1 MKCPNC
7 QAPETARVKVCQSC
21 GHAYASEDLLKMQQL
36 EYLLQETADWDGV
49 AYYRIQYLGQLKKLK
64 ERILPP
70 PAPEPEPEV
79 ELVPEPVV
87 PPEEEVAPLPEV
99 VAVPK
104 PVAEKIIPIKPE
116 KVPEPAPAV
125 PVSEPAPPKEK
136 VPFDQWLLSERNIK
150 IALYSGAVLLVLAG
164 IIFIGV
170 NWTRFSGGLKFAI
183 TSLVTALT
191 YFGGYL
197 LYKRPALKLGGNALF
212 GIAGGFFALN
222 FGVLHI
228 YVLRPAGLADD
239 TMWLI
244 TSPICLIL
252 YMFTAYWTKSD
263 LFTYF
268 SIAAISSTL
277 AAALVVADAPVLV
290 FVLAF
295 AGLITIFLGTSIWL
309 KHSSIAEFT
318 VTPLSWVAQI
328 LMPAA
333 QVLAVMMWA
342 MESQCTVCPDGS
354 PFLAIATIGV
364 GVLFYLVTDLTTKR
378 REPRWAISI
387 LFTLVLALT
396 LFELD
401 ASDTI
406 MGAVFMLEALVYLWV
421 GYWLDKKE
429 GETAGSLP
437 FIVLAY
443 IISLYLTYRVLFEA
457 GDQESQIIILF
468 GDVILLGCSAFIK
481 RDVRWLYGGV
491 WLASLPV
498 YLWADLLMPKL
509 YSQGIVMAG
518 LGVFN
523 LGIGYIVGRR
533 HLKWGGPFLT
543 AAAFLSMISFAMTID
558 NLLVT
563 SLVLIGW
570 AILYPLVAIW
580 LKWPWLVIPGIIA
593 VNIAV
598 ATLTL
603 EYIPIGS
610 QPDVLTISFT
620 AMGLLAWI
628 VARVISRIKHPDWT
642 WPLYIMGTLD
652 LIGAFLASLWLGGWL
667 AIGVSLTLSVLLLV
681 YAAFPGRKPIEKLMY
696 PILPYLGVITLFI
709 GQFYLIDELRLE
721 KIWPLVT
728 AGVCALFA
736 SAAWLIKGRNPA
748 KVYELP
754 FRLGGLGLIVFPLI
768 GSVIPFLEIEAWVTA
783 AAFAIGSMV
792 YLVDA
797 GLYRQETIAFLGM
810 GTTFVAHLYLIS
822 AAGWVDYWPGITA
835 GICALFAAIA
845 WLMRG
850 RQFAAVFE
858 LPFRLG
864 GLGLMLVP
872 VAGSIVDYTAW
883 MAALVFIVGGA
894 IYLIDAGLRRIQ
906 WMAFPGVALIF
917 LCQFFVLD
925 EFWAGEWVYWS
936 AITVGVCALFTS
948 IAWLMRGKNL
958 ESVFELPFRVNGLC
972 LMIVPLAGTL
982 VFHIPWVSA
991 LVFIICGAVFLID
1004 AGLRQFQ
1011 LMAFLGMGVVFL
1023 SHFTVLDI
1031 FWADVSEFWP
1041 VLTAGVCTLFAVFAW
1056 LLRGRKL
1063 ALVYELP
1070 FRLGGLGLFLL
1081 PLVVSLIF
1089 SDDWVSAIVFSIVG
1103 LVYLADAGIRRLEM
1117 MAFPG
1122 VAVLFMAHFF
1132 INFAIWPSGEEYW
1145 QPVAAGMSAVFALLS
1160 WLVRR
1165 SEFASVYQLPFRS
1178 GGILLMLIPIAGAG
1192 AEALMNEAFLPCAL
1206 TFGIAAVIYLADAV
1220 VTNTP
1225 VLGYLGVFNA
1235 WVVIWAMLSHFQVTE
1250 LQAYVLPFGLALLG
1264 IGWYERVRFQGR
1276 FYRLFTMVGCLI
1288 MLGTAF
1294 YQSLP
1299 RGAWEY
1305 ALLVGIES
1313 ILAIGWGIKTQ
1324 SRGYVQVGGIALIA
1338 NALIQFIPSFLEW
1351 SRWMQ
1356 IGLTGGI
1363 LLSLGLL
1370 ALFKRE
1376 NILTTREKI
1385 AAEWKSWKP

>member
-7 QAPETARVKVCQSC
+7 QAPETAKVKVCQSC
-21 GHAYASEDLLKMQQL
+21 GHAYASEDLLELRQL
-36 EYLLQETADWDGV
+36 EFLLQETADWDGV
-49 AYYRIQYLGQLKKLK
+49 ATYRIQYLGKLLNLK
-64 ERILPP
+64 ERILPA

-87 PPEEEVAPLPEV
+87 APEPVVTPLPEV
-99 VAVPK
+99 VSAPK
-104 PVAEKIIPIKPE
+104 PIPEAVIPIKPE
-116 KVPEPAPAV
+116 KAPEPAPVTPV
-125 PVSEPAPPKEK
+125 PKPAPPKEK

-239 TMWLI
+239 VMWLI

-268 SIAAISSTL
+268 SIAATGSTL
-277 AAALVVADAPVLV
+277 GAALVVADAPSLA

-295 AGLITIFLGTSIWL
+295 SGLITLFLGASIWL

-318 VTPLSWVAQI
+318 VIPLAWVSQI

-333 QVLAVMMWA
+333 LVLAGIMWA

-354 PFLAIATIGV
+354 PFLAIAAIGV

-378 REPRWAISI
+378 REPRWAIAI

-396 LFELD
+396 LIELD

-406 MGAVFMLEALVYLWV
+406 MGTVFMLEALVYLWV
-421 GYWLDKKE
+421 GYWLDQKE
-429 GETAGSLP
+429 SEPAGSLP
-437 FIVLAY
+437 FIILAY
-443 IISLYLTYRVLFEA
+443 AIALYLTYRVLFES

-468 GDVILLGCSAFIK
+468 GDVILLGCSAFIE
-481 RDVRWLYGGV
+481 RDVRWLYGSV
-491 WLASLPV
+491 WVASLPV
-498 YLWADLLMPKL
+498 FLWADLLMPKL
-509 YSQGIVMAG
+509 YNQGIVMAG
-518 LGVFN
+518 LGVFD
-523 LGIGYIVGRR
+523 LGIGYVIGRR
-533 HLKWGGPFLT
+533 DLKWGGPFLT

-570 AILYPLVAIW
+570 AILYPLVAAW
-580 LKWPWLVIPGIIA
+580 LKWPWLVIPGMIA
-593 VNIAV
+593 VNIAL

-603 EYIPIGS
+603 KYVSGSS
-610 QPDVLTISFT
+610 QPDVLTISYT
-620 AMGLLAWI
+620 TMGLLAWI
-628 VARVISRIKHPDWT
+628 VARVVGRIKNPDWT
-642 WPLYIMGTLD
+642 WPLYLMGTLD
-652 LIGAFLASLWLGGWL
+652 LIGAYLASLWLGGWMAISISLSL
-667 AIGVSLTLSVLLLV
+667 ATLFLV
-681 YAAFPGRKPIEKLMY
+681 YAAFTGRKTIEKLLY
-696 PILPYLGVITLFI
+696 PILPYMGVIILFI
-709 GQFYLIDELRLE
+709 AHFFLIDELNLE
-721 KIWPLVT
+721 KIWPVVI
-728 AGVCALFA
+728 AGGCALFA
-736 SAAWLIKGRNPA
+736 AVAWLIRERKSA

-754 FRLGGLGLIVFPLI
+754 FRMGGLGLMIFPLI
-768 GSVIPFLEIEAWVTA
+768 GSAIPFLEIEPWVTA
-783 AAFAIGSMV
+783 VTFSIGSIV

-810 GTTFVAHLYLIS
+810 GTTFVAHLYLIT
-822 AAGWVDYWPGITA
+822 AAGWGVYWPGITA
-835 GICALFAAIA
+835 GFCALFAAIA
-845 WLMRG
+845 WLLRG
-850 RQFAAVFE
+850 RNFSDVFE

-872 VAGSIVDYTAW
+872 IVGSIVDYTAW

-894 IYLIDAGLRRIQ
+894 VYLIDAGLRRIQ

-917 LCQFFVLD
+917 VCQFFVLD

-936 AITVGVCALFTS
+936 AITVGVCTLFAS
-948 IAWLMRGKNL
+948 IAWLMRGKTP
-958 ESVFELPFRVNGLC
+958 ESVYEFPFRISGLG
-972 LMIVPLAGTL
+972 LMIVPLAGT
-982 VFHIPWVSA
+982 VIFHIPWVSA

-1011 LMAFLGMGVVFL
+1011 LMSFLGMGVVFL
-1023 SHFTVLDI
+1023 AHFFILEDYWEQVED
-1031 FWADVSEFWP
+1031 FWP
-1041 VLTAGVCTLFAVFAW
+1041 AITIGVCTVFAVIAW

-1063 ALVYELP
+1063 ESVYELA
-1070 FRLGGLGLFLL
+1070 FRVGGLGLMIL
-1081 PLVVSLIF
+1081 PFGASILF
-1089 SDDWVSAIVFSIVG
+1089 YDHWVSATVFSIGG
-1103 LVYLADAGIRRLEM
+1103 LVYLADAGLRRLQV
-1117 MAFPG
+1117 MAFAG
-1122 VAVLFMAHFF
+1122 VAVAFIAHFF
-1132 INFAIWPSGEEYW
+1132 IHFSIWPAGDEVW
-1145 QPVAAGMSAVFALLS
+1145 QPVAAGMCAVFALLS
-1160 WLVRR
+1160 WLVRK
-1165 SEFASVYQLPFRS
+1165 SEFTPVYQLPFRS
-1178 GGILLMLIPIAGAG
+1178 GGILLMLIPIAGAA
-1192 AEALMNEAFLPCAL
+1192 AEALMSEAFLPCAL
-1206 TFGIAAVIYLADAV
+1206 TFGIAALIYLADAV

-1225 VLGYLGVFNA
+1225 VLGYLGIFNA
-1235 WVVIWAMLSHFQVTE
+1235 WVVIWAILSHFQVTE

-1264 IGWYERVRFQGR
+1264 VGWYERVRYQGR
-1276 FYRLFTMVGCLI
+1276 FYRLFTMAGCLI

-1338 NALIQFIPSFLEW
+1338 NALIQFVPSFLEW

-1376 NILTTREKI
+1376 NILTARKKI
-1385 AAEWKSWKP
+1385 TEEWRSWEA